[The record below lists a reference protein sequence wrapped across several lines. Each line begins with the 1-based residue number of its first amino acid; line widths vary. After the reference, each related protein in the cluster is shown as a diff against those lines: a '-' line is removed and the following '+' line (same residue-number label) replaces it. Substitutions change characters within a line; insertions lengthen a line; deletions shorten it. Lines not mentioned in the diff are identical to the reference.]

1 MRKEREGIAVVC
13 CGAAARHSGRIDVRL
28 LVLNE
33 IIDRE
38 IENGIIKFRKAL
50 DKSLGIIAEIAVIYD
65 FHFFSQS

>member
-1 MRKEREGIAVVC
+1 VVC

-50 DKSLGIIAEIAVIYD
+50 DKSLRIRAEIAVIYD

>member
-1 MRKEREGIAVVC
+1 VVC

-33 IIDRE
+33 IVDRE